1 METILVSISTLVN
14 IVSVPYLIW
23 RIGTIDNGTD
33 GSILRFTIEVIIFA
47 IAIAITARYYYCIN
61 EREKR

>member
-1 METILVSISTLVN
+1 METILVGISSLIN

-33 GSILRFTIEVIIFA
+33 GSILRFAIEVLIFA
-47 IAIAITARYYYCIN
+47 VAIGITARYTYCIN
-61 EREKR
+61 ERERR

>member
-1 METILVSISTLVN
+1 METVLVGISTLIN

-33 GSILRFTIEVIIFA
+33 GSILRFAVEVIIFA
-47 IAIAITARYYYCIN
+47 VALAVTVRYTYCLE
-61 EREKR
+61 ERKRR